1 MNWLTAENELDVEQ
15 REFLKN
21 LLNDDE
27 NRWIKGFPGSGKTIL
42 LLYAAK
48 KIKEESPDA
57 KILFIEFTH
66 ALIKMLEM
74 SLSKMNMSDIKAI
87 TYYDFVDRLQYKA
100 YDYILCDE
108 VQDMPRQVLE
118 SMKNSAKRVI
128 IAGDANQSI
137 YDCDPRWHLP
147 TCKSDDI
154 ESVFSPHDPTTLH
167 IIHRLTRPI
176 INAVNAFLPEMNIL
190 SGRRPMIKKNV
201 QIRLWKAETQK
212 KEVKHIMDEAIPA
225 INVGSQVGILL
236 KYHKQIIA
244 FANFALRTA
253 GKPEWVETQGQ
264 YGTDFNALN
273 QHLKENG
280 IPMQYLANGFGSFLN
295 NDNLIML
302 TTYHSSKGL
311 DFDKVFLPFCNASYR
326 IEDFQTRTL
335 FMVAM
340 TRSRQDLYIS
350 YSVSPMNENVAK
362 FKEQCLYKDWANDG
376 VPNLFSNNPVLV
388 NNSASNNADDD
399 DDIFG

>member
-1 MNWLTAENELDVEQ
+1 MGWLTAKNELDIEQ

-21 LLNDDE
+21 LMNDEE

-42 LLYAAK
+42 LLYSAK
-48 KIKEESPDA
+48 KIKEQKPES

-66 ALIKMLEM
+66 ALIKMLEK
-74 SLSKMNMSDIKAI
+74 SLAKMNMSDIRAI

-118 SMKNSAKRVI
+118 SMKEGAKRVI

-137 YDCDPRWHLP
+137 YDCDPRWHQP
-147 TCKSDDI
+147 TCKPDDI
-154 ESVFSPHDPTTLH
+154 ESVFSPKEPTTLH

-176 INAVNAFLPEMNIL
+176 INAVNTYLPEMNIL

-201 QIRLWKAETQK
+201 QIRLWKAETQE

-236 KYHKQIIA
+236 KYHKQIVA
-244 FANFALRTA
+244 FANFALRAA
-253 GKPEWVETQGQ
+253 GKPEWEETQGKF
-264 YGTDFNALN
+264 GTDFRAMNE
-273 QHLKENG
+273 HLKENG
-280 IPMQYLANGFGSFLN
+280 IPMQYLANGYGSFLN
-295 NDNLIML
+295 NNLITL

-311 DFDKVFLPFCNASYR
+311 DFDIVFLPFCNGSYR
-326 IEDFQTRTL
+326 LEDFQSRTL

-350 YSVSPMNENVAK
+350 YSMSPMNENVAK
-362 FKEQCLYKDWANDG
+362 FKDQCLYKDWANDG
-376 VPNLFSNNPVLV
+376 VPSLFDDSPVTV
-388 NNSASNNADDD
+388 NSGSSDSKDD